1 MDTCETQGTLFK
13 LKFMLDVL
21 ELNWYIYRLV
31 VWMQQ
36 DWIVL
41 ESSNGLVNALLKWS
55 TLVLLRTDFLGSMP
69 ISLHDLFQMI

>member
-1 MDTCETQGTLFK
+1 
-13 LKFMLDVL
+13 MLDVL

-31 VWMQQ
+31 VWMQH

-41 ESSNGLVNALLKWS
+41 ESSNGLVSALLKRS
-55 TLVLLRTDFLGSMP
+55 TLAFLRTDFLGSIP